1 MVSLQ
6 LDPEYGWVLLA
17 AVATYSIE
25 KWMVSYK
32 IVIRH
37 LFSDKTNQRQIEFQ
51 AIKVGGQRKA
61 LGVPYPEM
69 YSEKQPLFNCYQRA
83 HQVLSL

>member
-37 LFSDKTNQRQIEFQ
+37 LFSDKTNQRQIEF
-51 AIKVGGQRKA
+51 
-61 LGVPYPEM
+61 
-69 YSEKQPLFNCYQRA
+69 
-83 HQVLSL
+83 

>member
-1 MVSLQ
+1 MSVLVERTTKKRIHISANFFFQTMVSLQ

-32 IVIRH
+32 IVIR
-37 LFSDKTNQRQIEFQ
+37 LFSSDKTNPRQIEF
-51 AIKVGGQRKA
+51 
-61 LGVPYPEM
+61 
-69 YSEKQPLFNCYQRA
+69 
-83 HQVLSL
+83 